1 MMRFMATLAMSV
13 LPKRLLGADVLVLY
27 WVLPLSTPVDE
38 SPLTLTDYMA
48 DIPIQVSEYVFIAC
62 NP

>member
-1 MMRFMATLAMSV
+1 MSAV
-13 LPKRLLGADVLVLY
+13 PKRLLGADVLVLY